1 MAETGLLINFKA
13 KARKMKKFLGSKV
26 FRFIWSAALAVLFYF
41 TCPPCFSKTT
51 LGIILAILLVLINAA
66 ELISRFVWLT
76 HIARFLVGAL
86 FIFSGFIKANDPLGF
101 SYKLKEYFEVFQN
114 DTGMAF
120 FEWFA
125 HIALPLAII
134 VCASEIILG
143 VMLLI
148 GYRVQLTLWL
158 LFAQIAFFTFLTF
171 YSACFN
177 KVTHC
182 GCFGDFL
189 KLKPWE
195 SFWKDIALMILITLL
210 FAGKDNI
217 KEIFRPLATSTLF
230 MAGLIF
236 SIAFPVYAYRNLPP
250 LDFRAYAP
258 GMSIKEN
265 MKLPATY
272 KPPVIETGFIY
283 ENLKTGEKK
292 HFDLK
297 NYPWQD
303 TLNWKWF
310 ATDNVVVQDA
320 VDPPKITDFTVNDLE
335 GNNFTDI
342 LLNDKGYSFWLIMHN
357 LSETEDD
364 ETLMAQIND
373 FVKLAE
379 QEKVRFVAFTSSDSK
394 LIEAFKAKNK
404 ATYEFYI
411 VDGIVLKTMVRA
423 NPGLMLV
430 KDGTVIEN
438 WHHNNFPVYGDV
450 KAKFMK

>member
-1 MAETGLLINFKA
+1 
-13 KARKMKKFLGSKV
+13 MKKFLASKL
-26 FRFIWSAALAVLFYF
+26 FRLIWSAGLSLLFYF
-41 TCPPCFSKTT
+41 ICPECFSKTT
-51 LGIILAILLVLINAA
+51 LAFILGILLVLVNLA
-66 ELISRFVWLT
+66 EFIGKFVWLT
-76 HIARFLVGAL
+76 HITRFLVGAL

-101 SYKLKEYFEVFQN
+101 SYKLKEYFEVFQG
-114 DTGMAF
+114 DTGWAF
-120 FEWFA
+120 FEGFA

-143 VMLLI
+143 VMLLL
-148 GYRVQLTLWL
+148 GMRVKLTLWL

-171 YSACFN
+171 YSACYN

-189 KLKPWE
+189 VLKPWE
-195 SFWKDIALMILITLL
+195 SFWKDIALMIMITLL
-210 FAGKDNI
+210 FAGEKNI
-217 KEIFRPLATSTLF
+217 SVLFRPLTTSTAFL
-230 MAGLIF
+230 AGLIF

-265 MKLPATY
+265 MKTPPTY
-272 KPPVIETGFIY
+272 QAPVIETGFIY

-292 HFDLK
+292 HFNMQ

-310 ATDNVVVQDA
+310 ATDNVVVKDA

-335 GNNFTDI
+335 GNNVTDI
-342 LLNDKGYSFWLIMHN
+342 ILNDKYHTFWLIMHN
-357 LSETEDD
+357 LSETEVD
-364 ETLMAQIND
+364 ESLMAQIND
-373 FVKLAE
+373 FVKLANQDE
-379 QEKVRFVAFTSSDSK
+379 IKVIAFTSSDVK
-394 LIEAFKAKNK
+394 LIEEFKSKNK
-404 ATYEFYI
+404 ATYDFYI

-430 KDGTVIEN
+430 KDGTVIQN
-438 WHHNNFPVYGDV
+438 WHHNNFPVYGEV
-450 KAKFMK
+450 KATLMK